1 MYVLCNY
8 FLSSSGE
15 QAPLQWV
22 KKYILKYISNKV
34 FPKNQVWHFFKR
46 FLDQCDAHWPARD
59 HLINLLA
66 CLILPKVNFRAM
78 WWTNDTP
85 NSSKNANLGNKLDV
99 PCPNSTYVVYVCMCK
114 IRYPNWRHPFL
125 RFLTPPS
132 LLLPIFGFFF
142 GIFSENEENPIYTH

>member
-1 MYVLCNY
+1 M
-8 FLSSSGE
+8 S
-15 QAPLQWV
+15 QA
-22 KKYILKYISNKV
+22 
-34 FPKNQVWHFFKR
+34 FPKNRVWHFFRR

-114 IRYPNWRHPFL
+114 ILYTFL
-125 RFLTPPS
+125 FVFWNFLWKWGKSYLHS
-132 LLLPIFGFFF
+132 LVNKNDVLYFTGVWKGVCKFKIAL
-142 GIFSENEENPIYTH
+142 FSTSSTIIV